1 MKKVRR
7 GEFDSSFTNASLEE
21 MAERVQQRGRQTD
34 RRNYVIILI
43 FLLLLGIGIAIGAYF
58 YGDWV
63 MATIGAAW
71 QVTLALWNLQWWQ
84 AVTIFFA
91 YKLSFLILGVVIG
104 FVLFLFITFQVVET
118 LADLVWDTI
127 TSLFN

>member
-7 GEFDSSFTNASLEE
+7 GEFDPSFTNAPLEE
-21 MAERVQQRGRQTD
+21 MAARVQQRGRQTA

-43 FLLLLGIGIAIGAYF
+43 FLLLLGIGIALGAYF

-63 MATIGAAW
+63 MATVGAAW
-71 QVTLALWNLQWWQ
+71 QVTAALWNLQWWE
-84 AVTIFFA
+84 AISILFA

-118 LADLVWDTI
+118 LVDLIGDMI
-127 TSLFN
+127 ASLFN

>member
-7 GEFDSSFTNASLEE
+7 GEFDPSFTNASLEE

-43 FLLLLGIGIAIGAYF
+43 FLLLLGIGIALGTYF

-63 MATIGAAW
+63 MATVGAAW
-71 QVTLALWNLQWWQ
+71 QVTLALWNLQWWE
-84 AVTIFFA
+84 AITIFFA

-118 LADLVWDTI
+118 LVDLVWDTI
-127 TSLFN
+127 ASLFN